1 MEGVDEP
8 SNQKKNIILMMCLC
22 VALGL
27 VGQFSQHWLVD
38 DVNQSHSSLS
48 TTYWENSWV
57 DENGQMTNEGKF
69 SEDADVWCDNAA
81 LIDEDEFDRE
91 WMVELCDNLS
101 SLRDS
106 GRLGSVLLLL
116 GTATGL
122 WFLVVA
128 YRSIGGD
135 RRNLSS
141 AFLDPRFCLAA
152 GGSTTLAAV
161 IWRIMAN
168 DAISDFE
175 AKVGTGFYI
184 TLVGGL
190 LGIGSYLMISRL
202 QEGENEESV
211 EDESRES
218 EVPDSMESSW
228 SAPVREDGAQSDLNI
243 AKGAVIAIVLSLF
256 LPYLSMGGITPSDY
270 HFRLSGIQ
278 MIGYWGEIAQVIS
291 EFNPAELEA
300 ETCPYADD
308 GECDEPFLCAEGTDG
323 NDCGSSSGS
332 SLPAEAESVPLRSYM
347 LMLGALMVMVSP
359 LVFLLSAIV
368 GGVFTFSSGVLPKTL
383 GKLHLGFFVVMIL
396 MIMIGGTIMSDIFAD
411 NEPEL
416 PSSMLGFTGIGIW
429 IGGLSGI
436 GFFYDRDELS
446 KLDNDST
453 TGGIIIDGSL
463 KLIQNPVKS
472 PGELSDEHRKVG
484 SKCSELECKST
495 VMYKSKFC
503 YKHRNIE

>member
-1 MEGVDEP
+1 
-8 SNQKKNIILMMCLC
+8 MMCLC
-22 VALGL
+22 VVLGL
-27 VGQFSQHWLVD
+27 VGQFSQHWLI
-38 DVNQSHSSLS
+38 NGENAYHSSLR
-48 TTYWENSWV
+48 TTYWE
-57 DENGQMTNEGKF
+57 DYEGEIDSSTI
-69 SEDADVWCDNAA
+69 SEDADIYCGSDFEGEEWAA
-81 LIDEDEFDRE
+81 
-91 WMVELCDNLS
+91 ELCDNLS

-106 GRLGSVLLLL
+106 GTLGSVLLLL
-116 GTATGL
+116 GTATGA

-128 YRSIGGD
+128 YRSIGGE

-141 AFLDPRFCLAA
+141 AFLDSRFCLAA

-168 DAISDFE
+168 GTISDFE
-175 AKVGTGFYI
+175 DKVGAGFYI

-218 EVPDSMESSW
+218 EVHDSMESPW
-228 SAPVREDGAQSDLNI
+228 SAPDPGDKNQLDLNI

-256 LPYLSMGGITPSDY
+256 LPYVSVGIESPEGDE
-270 HFRLSGIQ
+270 FKVSGIE
-278 MIGYWGEIAQVIS
+278 MIEYWGEIAQVIS

-300 ETCPYADD
+300 ETCPYAND

-323 NDCGSSSGS
+323 NDCGSSGGS
-332 SLPAEAESVPLRSYM
+332 SLPDVPLRAYM
-347 LMLGALMVMVSP
+347 LMLGAFMVMVSP

-368 GGVFTFSSGVLPKTL
+368 GGAFTFSSGVLPKIL

-396 MIMIGGTIMSDIFAD
+396 MIMIGGTIMSDIFAS
-411 NEPEL
+411 NEPGM

-436 GFFYDRDELS
+436 GFFYER
-446 KLDNDST
+446 
-453 TGGIIIDGSL
+453 
-463 KLIQNPVKS
+463 NP
-472 PGELSDEHRKVG
+472 
-484 SKCSELECKST
+484 SEIYEN
-495 VMYKSKFC
+495 KFI
-503 YKHRNIE
+503 K

>member
-1 MEGVDEP
+1 MEEVAELT
-8 SNQKKNIILMMCLC
+8 NQKKIIIMMMCLC
-22 VALGL
+22 VTSGL
-27 VGQFSQHWLVD
+27 FGLLSNHWVISGNPD
-38 DVNQSHSSLS
+38 NPYHSSLT
-48 TTYWENSWV
+48 TTYW
-57 DENGQMTNEGKF
+57 DEADPELGQVHEATF
-69 SEDADVWCDNAA
+69 SEDADIYCGSDFEGEEWAA
-81 LIDEDEFDRE
+81 
-91 WMVELCDNLS
+91 ELCDNLS

-106 GRLGSVLLLL
+106 GTLGSVLLLL
-116 GTATGL
+116 GTATGA

-128 YRSIGGD
+128 YRSIGGE

-141 AFLDPRFCLAA
+141 AFLDSRFCLAA

-168 DAISDFE
+168 GTISDFE
-175 AKVGTGFYI
+175 DKVGAGFYI

-211 EDESRES
+211 EESVEDESRES

-228 SAPVREDGAQSDLNI
+228 SAPVREDGAQPDLNI

-256 LPYLSMGGITPSDY
+256 LPYISMGGITPSDY

-484 SKCSELECKST
+484 SKCSELECKGT

-503 YKHRNIE
+503 YKHRKIE

>member
-1 MEGVDEP
+1 LPYVSIGIESPEG
-8 SNQKKNIILMMCLC
+8 
-22 VALGL
+22 
-27 VGQFSQHWLVD
+27 
-38 DVNQSHSSLS
+38 
-48 TTYWENSWV
+48 
-57 DENGQMTNEGKF
+57 
-69 SEDADVWCDNAA
+69 
-81 LIDEDEFDRE
+81 DEFE
-91 WMVELCDNLS
+91 VS
-101 SLRDS
+101 
-106 GRLGSVLLLL
+106 
-116 GTATGL
+116 
-122 WFLVVA
+122 
-128 YRSIGGD
+128 
-135 RRNLSS
+135 
-141 AFLDPRFCLAA
+141 
-152 GGSTTLAAV
+152 
-161 IWRIMAN
+161 
-168 DAISDFE
+168 
-175 AKVGTGFYI
+175 
-184 TLVGGL
+184 
-190 LGIGSYLMISRL
+190 GIGII
-202 QEGENEESV
+202 E
-211 EDESRES
+211 
-218 EVPDSMESSW
+218 
-228 SAPVREDGAQSDLNI
+228 
-243 AKGAVIAIVLSLF
+243 
-256 LPYLSMGGITPSDY
+256 
-270 HFRLSGIQ
+270 
-278 MIGYWGEIAQVIS
+278 YWGDGIGIIEYWGDGMKMIS
-291 EFNPAELEA
+291 EFDSNSGEFTGDWTGDSPEA
-300 ETCPYADD
+300 D
-308 GECDEPFLCAEGTDG
+308 
-323 NDCGSSSGS
+323 
-332 SLPAEAESVPLRSYM
+332 VPLRAYM

>member
-1 MEGVDEP
+1 MEEVTELT
-8 SNQKKNIILMMCLC
+8 NQKKIIIMMMCLC
-22 VALGL
+22 VISGL
-27 VGQFSQHWLVD
+27 FGLLSNHWLISGNPD
-38 DVNQSHSSLS
+38 NPYHSSLT
-48 TTYWENSWV
+48 TTYW
-57 DENGQMTNEGKF
+57 DEADPELGQVHEATF
-69 SEDADVWCDNAA
+69 SEDADIYCGSDFEGSEWAA
-81 LIDEDEFDRE
+81 
-91 WMVELCDNLS
+91 ELCDNLS

-106 GRLGSVLLLL
+106 GTLGSVLLLL

-175 AKVGTGFYI
+175 DKVGAGFYI

-228 SAPVREDGAQSDLNI
+228 SAPVREDGAQPDLNI

-256 LPYLSMGGITPSDY
+256 LPYISIGIEIGGEGVDE
-270 HFRLSGIQ
+270 FKVSGIE
-278 MIGYWGEIAQVIS
+278 MVEYWGGIAQVIS

-332 SLPAEAESVPLRSYM
+332 SLPAVPLRAYM

-436 GFFYDRDELS
+436 GFFYERENPS
-446 KLDNDST
+446 ANDN
-453 TGGIIIDGSL
+453 
-463 KLIQNPVKS
+463 
-472 PGELSDEHRKVG
+472 
-484 SKCSELECKST
+484 
-495 VMYKSKFC
+495 
-503 YKHRNIE
+503 

>member
-8 SNQKKNIILMMCLC
+8 SNQKKNII
-22 VALGL
+22 
-27 VGQFSQHWLVD
+27 
-38 DVNQSHSSLS
+38 
-48 TTYWENSWV
+48 
-57 DENGQMTNEGKF
+57 
-69 SEDADVWCDNAA
+69 
-81 LIDEDEFDRE
+81 
-91 WMVELCDNLS
+91 
-101 SLRDS
+101 
-106 GRLGSVLLLL
+106 
-116 GTATGL
+116 
-122 WFLVVA
+122 
-128 YRSIGGD
+128 
-135 RRNLSS
+135 
-141 AFLDPRFCLAA
+141 
-152 GGSTTLAAV
+152 
-161 IWRIMAN
+161 
-168 DAISDFE
+168 
-175 AKVGTGFYI
+175 
-184 TLVGGL
+184 
-190 LGIGSYLMISRL
+190 
-202 QEGENEESV
+202 
-211 EDESRES
+211 
-218 EVPDSMESSW
+218 W
-228 SAPVREDGAQSDLNI
+228 SAPVREDGAQPDLNI

-256 LPYLSMGGITPSDY
+256 LPYISMGGITPSEY
-270 HFRLSGIQ
+270 QYRISGIGI
-278 MIGYWGEIAQVIS
+278 IGYWGEIAQVIS

-484 SKCSELECKST
+484 SKCSELECKGT

-503 YKHRNIE
+503 YKHRKIE

>member
-22 VALGL
+22 VVLGL
-27 VGQFSQHWLVD
+27 VGQFSQHWLI
-38 DVNQSHSSLS
+38 NGENAYHSSLR
-48 TTYWENSWV
+48 TTYW
-57 DENGQMTNEGKF
+57 DEADPELGQVHEATF
-69 SEDADVWCDNAA
+69 SEDADIYCGSDFEGEEWAA
-81 LIDEDEFDRE
+81 
-91 WMVELCDNLS
+91 ELCDNLS

-128 YRSIGGD
+128 YRSIGGE

-141 AFLDPRFCLAA
+141 AFLDSRFCLAA

-168 DAISDFE
+168 GTISHFE
-175 AKVGTGFYI
+175 DKVGAGFYI

-228 SAPVREDGAQSDLNI
+228 SAPVREDGAQPDLNI

-256 LPYLSMGGITPSDY
+256 LPYISMGGITPSNY
-270 HFRLSGIQ
+270 HFSLSGIE

-332 SLPAEAESVPLRSYM
+332 SLPAVPLRSYM

-411 NEPEL
+411 NEPGM

-503 YKHRNIE
+503 YKHRKIE